1 MLGTAIGVVSIVG
14 YSPDAYVPQVAAWL
28 HTHYDT
34 KTAYQGFF
42 AYVAAV
48 AGIGMLASWLLY
60 RLTRQQGVPEST

>member
-1 MLGTAIGVVSIVG
+1 
-14 YSPDAYVPQVAAWL
+14 VAAWL

-34 KTAYQGFF
+34 RTAYQGFF

-48 AGIGMLASWLLY
+48 AGIGMLAAWLLY